1 MAPPSYADLGKSARD
16 LFSKGYAHGFLNW
29 DSTTKSGESQIEFK
43 TAASHNIAGQKTTG
57 RLECKYKIPQYGVV
71 ITEKWNTENTLST
84 AIEVKDQVTR
94 GLTVTLDSS
103 YVPHTAK
110 RSALVK
116 AEWANDT
123 AKVNADLNL
132 SGNPVFTLAA
142 VFGHQSVLFG
152 GQARYD
158 VSTNEVRNTSVA
170 MGYSTPEYTTHAF
183 TNDGREFGASIY
195 HKVHK
200 NLELGAQLGWMTG
213 EQSTRFGLASKYRTT
228 PDILLRGKIDNKANV
243 AVSVTHELSP
253 AAKLTLSAQFGLVQP
268 INDTN
273 KFGVALEYAP
283 A

>member
-29 DSTTKSGESQIEFK
+29 DSTTKNGDSLVEFK

-57 RLECKYKIPQYGVV
+57 RLECKYKIPQYGVT

-84 AIEVKDQVTR
+84 AIEVKDQVSR

-110 RSALVK
+110 RSALLK
-116 AEWANDT
+116 TEWANEV
-123 AKVNADLNL
+123 ARVNADLNM
-132 SGNPVFTLAA
+132 SGNPVFTVAG
-142 VFGHQSVLFG
+142 VFAHKNALFG

-183 TNDGREFGASIY
+183 TNDGREFGASVY

-200 NLELGAQLGWMTG
+200 NLELGAQLGWLTG
-213 EQSTRFGLASKYRTT
+213 DQNTRFGLASKYRAA
-228 PDILLRGKIDNKANV
+228 PDILLRGKVDNKANV
-243 AVSVTHELSP
+243 AVSVTHDLSP

-273 KFGVALEYAP
+273 KFGVALEYVP